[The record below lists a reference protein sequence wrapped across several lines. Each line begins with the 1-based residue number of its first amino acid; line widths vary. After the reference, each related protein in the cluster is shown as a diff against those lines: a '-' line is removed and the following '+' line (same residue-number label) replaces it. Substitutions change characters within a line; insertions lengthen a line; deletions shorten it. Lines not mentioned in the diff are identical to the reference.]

1 MKYKKGQAM
10 GQSSKVHANQ
20 FSEHHLTS
28 EALLH
33 GTPHAPASKIADPST
48 ASAVSW
54 GAIFAGATA
63 AAALALI
70 LLLLGVGLG
79 LSSIS
84 PWAFGGV
91 NLSNIGISAIL
102 WLNFTQVVAYGM
114 GGYLAGRL
122 KTKWITA
129 HSDEVYFR
137 DTAHGFLTWAVASLA
152 TAALLTSV
160 IGSIIGTGV
169 QSAAVITSVV
179 SSNVAT
185 ENTKN
190 ISPNPIANQIDYFV
204 SSLFRKNNNAS
215 TVSDSNINVS
225 NNTKSEISIIFMAAI
240 RNGDMP
246 TSDIAYTSQLVSERT
261 GLSELEAKKRVIDTF
276 SKLQIKL
283 RSAEQHAKKATD
295 IAQKSSAY
303 AALWL
308 FISLLMGAF
317 VASYAAT
324 CGGRNRDN

>member
-1 MKYKKGQAM
+1 M

-33 GTPHAPASKIADPST
+33 CTPHAPASKIADPST
-48 ASAVSW
+48 ASAISW
-54 GAIFAGATA
+54 GAIVAGATA
-63 AAALALI
+63 AAVLTLI
-70 LLLLGVGLG
+70 LLLFGLGLG

-102 WLNFTQVVAYGM
+102 WLSFTQVVAYGM

-122 KTKWITA
+122 RTRWITA

-137 DTAHGFLTWAVASLA
+137 DTAHGFLSWAVATLA
-152 TAALLTSV
+152 TAILLTSV

-169 QSAAVITSVV
+169 KSATVMTSEL
-179 SSNVAT
+179 SNRA
-185 ENTKN
+185 EIKN
-190 ISPNPIANQIDYFV
+190 SNNLIPNPITDQIDYST
-204 SSLFRKNNNAS
+204 SSLLRKNNNGS
-215 TVSDSNINVS
+215 TVSETNIDVA
-225 NNTKSEISIIFMAAI
+225 NNAKSEIAIIFMNAI
-240 RNGDMP
+240 RNGDMS
-246 TSDIAYTSQLVSERT
+246 TSDIAYASQLVSERT
-261 GLSELEAKKRVIDTF
+261 GLSELEAKKRVNNTF
-276 SKLQIKL
+276 SKLQTKL
-283 RSAEQHAKKATD
+283 RSAEQFATKAAESARKT
-295 IAQKSSAY
+295 SAY

-308 FISLLMGAF
+308 FVSLLMGAF

-324 CGGRNRDN
+324 CGGRNRDT

>member
-1 MKYKKGQAM
+1 M
-10 GQSSKVHANQ
+10 GQSSKVQANQ
-20 FSEHHLTS
+20 FSEHYLAP

-33 GTPHAPASKIADPST
+33 GTPHAPASRIADPST

-84 PWAFGGV
+84 LWAYSGV
-91 NLSNIGISAIL
+91 SLSNIGISAIL
-102 WLNFTQVVAYGM
+102 WISFTQVMAYGM

-122 KTKWITA
+122 RTKWITA

-137 DTAHGFLTWAVASLA
+137 DTADGFLSWAVASLA
-152 TAALLTSV
+152 TAVLLTSV
-160 IGSIIGTGV
+160 IGSIVNTGV
-169 QSAAVITSVV
+169 QSAAVITSVA

-190 ISPNPIANQIDYFV
+190 LASNPIANQIDYFM
-204 SSLFRKNNNAS
+204 SSLLRQNNNDPTAAE
-215 TVSDSNINVS
+215 TNINVP
-225 NNTKSEISIIFMAAI
+225 NNIKTEIAIIFMNAV
-240 RNGDMP
+240 RNGEMP
-246 TSDIAYTSQLVSERT
+246 ASDVVYASQLISEST
-261 GLSELEAKKRVIDTF
+261 GLSEFEAKKRVNNTF
-276 SKLQIKL
+276 SKLQTKL
-283 RSAEQHAKKATD
+283 RNAEQFTNKAIDT
-295 IAQKSSAY
+295 ARKSSAY

-324 CGGRNRDN
+324 CGGRNRDT